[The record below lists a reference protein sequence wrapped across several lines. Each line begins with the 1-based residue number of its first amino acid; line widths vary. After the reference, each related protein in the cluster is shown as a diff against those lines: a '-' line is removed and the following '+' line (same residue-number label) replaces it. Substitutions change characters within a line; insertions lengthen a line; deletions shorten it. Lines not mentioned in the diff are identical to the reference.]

1 MAKIISST
9 KDLSREDW
17 LKLRQL
23 GIGGSDAA
31 IVLGLSK
38 WKTPFELFLEKTN
51 QVELQESQSEAAYF
65 GSILEDVVAKE
76 FELRT
81 GKKVRRRNQ
90 MLQHDEHEFMLANV
104 DRMIVGE
111 DAILECKTASAYLA
125 NDWKD
130 DEVPENYII
139 QVQHYM
145 AVTGTKKAYIAALIG
160 GNRFIWKEI
169 ERDDELIEIIINA
182 QKEFWNEFVKK
193 DIPPALDGSSA
204 AERYIKERYSQSE
217 SETVVN
223 LGHEYLSKIENLN
236 ILKDQAKFI
245 DTQIKE
251 IENQIKNEMKT
262 SSQALVGNYQIKWN
276 NVTTNRLD
284 NKALKEKHLAIYE
297 EFTMP
302 SISRRFAIKEL

>member
-65 GSILEDVVAKE
+65 GSLLEDVVAKE

-145 AVTGTKKAYIAALIG
+145 AVTDTKKAYIAALIG

-204 AERYIKERYSQSE
+204 AERYIKERYLQAE
-217 SETVVN
+217 TETVVD
-223 LGHEYLSKIENLN
+223 LSHEYISKIESLN
-236 ILKDQAKFI
+236 TLKEQSKFI

-262 SSQALVGNYQIKWN
+262 SSLAAVGNYQIKWN
-276 NVTTNRLD
+276 NVTSNRLD
-284 NKALKEKHLAIYE
+284 SKALKEKHPAIYE
-297 EFTMP
+297 EFTKS
-302 SISRRFAIKEL
+302 SISRRFAIKEI